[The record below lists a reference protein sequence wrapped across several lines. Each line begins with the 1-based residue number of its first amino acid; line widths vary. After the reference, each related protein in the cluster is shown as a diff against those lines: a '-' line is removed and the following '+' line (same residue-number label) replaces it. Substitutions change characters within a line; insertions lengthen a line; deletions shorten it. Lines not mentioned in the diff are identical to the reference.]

1 MEVKLRIID
10 AAMQLMNLLEH
21 YGDEQFAEIVC
32 EAVYNYDMGTLLDL
46 EDTLEE

>member
-1 MEVKLRIID
+1 MEVKLKIID
-10 AAMQLMNLLEH
+10 AAMTLMNLLEH